1 MKGRQKNHFGTS
13 IHGWFCVC
21 GCTRPSR
28 VEKTG
33 NDPCP
38 TERKGSPAPLAVEAA
53 MWAVGRLF
61 KMLRGGKRDRDFT
74 WETILFSK
82 ERNAFIFSILG
93 NRREVAFFWKAT
105 ALGSILKESDSSLSR
120 PEKGNKRNE
129 KRVLL
134 GNELVGLINPPLLW
148 F

>member
-1 MKGRQKNHFGTS
+1 M
-13 IHGWFCVC
+13 V
-21 GCTRPSR
+21 
-28 VEKTG
+28 
-33 NDPCP
+33 
-38 TERKGSPAPLAVEAA
+38 VEAA
-53 MWAVGRLF
+53 MWALGRLF

-82 ERNAFIFSILG
+82 ERSASIIAILG

-120 PEKGNKRNE
+120 LEKGNKRNE